1 MILKATLQKGGS
13 FTDHRGTL
21 DFVNENTPGH
31 YRRFYIITHPDTKVV
46 RAWQG
51 HQFEEKGFY
60 ALGGSFVIAVVEPVN
75 FKNPGEN
82 ETPMIFYI
90 SAENKNFL
98 RVPGGHYTGIKALPP
113 TSRLLVLSSTDL
125 SESKSDDYRLP
136 AERWI
141 NWDTVDTKNHSI
153 EI

>member
-1 MILKATLQKGGS
+1 MNLKTTLQKGGT

-21 DFVNENTPGH
+21 DFVNEDVPGH
-31 YRRFYIITHPDTKVV
+31 YRRFYIITHPDTKIV

-51 HQFEEKGFY
+51 HQLEEKGFY
-60 ALGGSFVIAVVEPVN
+60 ALDGSFVIAVVEPVN

-82 ETPMIFYI
+82 ETPELFYI
-90 SAENKNFL
+90 TAENKNFL
-98 RVPGGHYTGIKALPP
+98 RVPGGHYTGIKAL
-113 TSRLLVLSSTDL
+113 TTNSRLLVLSSTNL

-141 NWDTVDTKNHSI
+141 NWDTVDTKNLDA